1 MVPEVTGARESG
13 SRGAWLQRRRPH
25 IDRAADV
32 GSKSILREKYPVT
45 TIAGLVSIAVCISL
59 AGAAYLLYPWAFS
72 PMTNWISDLGNTWL
86 NPRGSMLF
94 RADMVAV
101 GIGLS
106 VFFLGLRALTH
117 GQSLLTRVLIVLA
130 QLSGFVASLALA
142 MTGVFSENQASAH
155 ALWATVLFVALAV
168 TVMMLGWGVLS
179 HPGVPTWI
187 GCFALAAFA
196 VDIVSIV
203 ARSYWLEWVAVPLL
217 LVIVAQVSYGTLKVT
232 RNRASLETGA
242 GRGTRTGREASPA
255 PATSAES

>member
-1 MVPEVTGARESG
+1 
-13 SRGAWLQRRRPH
+13 L
-25 IDRAADV
+25 RA
-32 GSKSILREKYPVT
+32 KYPVT
-45 TIAGLVSIAVCISL
+45 TIAGVASIAVCVSL
-59 AGAAYLLYPWAFS
+59 AGAAYVFYPWAFS

-94 RADMVAV
+94 RADMVVV

-106 VFFLGLRALTH
+106 IFFLGLRALTH
-117 GQSLLTRVLIVLA
+117 GQSLLTRILIAMA
-130 QLSGFVASLALA
+130 QLSGLVASLALA
-142 MTGVFSENQASAH
+142 MTGVFSENQQSAH

-187 GCFALAAFA
+187 GYFALAAFA

-203 ARSYWLEWVAVPLL
+203 ARSFWLEWVAVPLL

-232 RNRASLETGA
+232 RAGA
-242 GRGTRTGREASPA
+242 GREMGAGREASSA
-255 PATSAES
+255 AATSVDS

>member
-1 MVPEVTGARESG
+1 M
-13 SRGAWLQRRRPH
+13 
-25 IDRAADV
+25 RA
-32 GSKSILREKYPVT
+32 KYPVT
-45 TIAGLVSIAVCISL
+45 TIAGLASIAVCVSL
-59 AGAAYLLYPWAFS
+59 AGAAYVLYPWAFS

-94 RADMVAV
+94 RADMVVV

-130 QLSGFVASLALA
+130 QFSGLVASMALA
-142 MTGVFSENQASAH
+142 MTGVFSENQQSAH
-155 ALWATVLFVALAV
+155 ALWATVLFVALAA
-168 TVMMLGWGVLS
+168 TVMLLGAGVLS

-217 LVIVAQVSYGTLKVT
+217 LLIVAQVSYGTLKVDAGAAPSSQGDT
-232 RNRASLETGA
+232 PRPRLPTPDALMNA
-242 GRGTRTGREASPA
+242 GRRLQRGERFF
-255 PATSAES
+255 

>member
-1 MVPEVTGARESG
+1 MRTR
-13 SRGAWLQRRRPH
+13 
-25 IDRAADV
+25 
-32 GSKSILREKYPVT
+32 YPVT
-45 TIAGLVSIAVCISL
+45 TIAGVASIAVCVSL
-59 AGAAYLLYPWAFS
+59 GSAAYFFYPWAFS

-94 RADMVAV
+94 RADMVVV

-130 QLSGFVASLALA
+130 QLSGLVASLALA
-142 MTGVFSENQASAH
+142 MTGVFSENQQSAH
-155 ALWATVLFVALAV
+155 ALWATVLFVSLAV

-187 GCFALAAFA
+187 GYFALAAFA

-217 LVIVAQVSYGTLKVT
+217 LLIVAQVSYGTLKVA
-232 RNRASLETGA
+232 RAAA
-242 GRGTRTGREASPA
+242 GREKVAGREMGAARDANPA
-255 PATSAES
+255 AATPAGS

>member
-1 MVPEVTGARESG
+1 MVPEVAGICGPEG
-13 SRGAWLQRRRPH
+13 RGACGHSYEPRH
-25 IDRAADV
+25 DRAADV
-32 GSKSILREKYPVT
+32 GSKRILRAKYPVT
-45 TIAGLVSIAVCISL
+45 TIAGAASITVCVSL
-59 AGAAYLLYPWAFS
+59 AGAAYVFYPWAFS

-94 RADMVAV
+94 RADMVVV

-106 VFFLGLRALTH
+106 IFFLGLRALTH
-117 GQSLLTRVLIVLA
+117 GQSLLTRILIVMA
-130 QLSGFVASLALA
+130 QLSGLVASLALA

-155 ALWATVLFVALAV
+155 ALWATVLFVSLAV

-187 GCFALAAFA
+187 GYFALAAFA

-217 LVIVAQVSYGTLKVT
+217 LLIVAQVSYGTWKVT
-232 RNRASLETGA
+232 RAGA
-242 GRGTRTGREASPA
+242 GLAGRRAA
-255 PATSAES
+255 VTSTDS